1 MVPKRF
7 LSTTMTTTT
16 ANSGKN
22 NDYVNMLSNEV
33 CQKLNSATSA
43 NSSVMQQSNII
54 ETTTGQT
61 SSRPF
66 GDATDSVKIS
76 SAFRDPSTATA
87 NIRKMPGSD
96 LLKPIGDC
104 RRCSKTLI
112 ANDRVTILG
121 RNFHRYS
128 FIHSFCYIRHCNCFF
143 PIFHHRNCLTCKI
156 CNVSLRHDELMAS
169 IDDFICKICSKIRS
183 RQIVDDGSFNS
194 NIMTTSSSGVGSI
207 FGSSVIDSKSVSQT
221 PLSSSLNLSL
231 MEAKKNFLENAQQI
245 DLRERAEFELVINDI
260 NDDDVVT
267 DSNVN
272 EPADDDDDDDDYFD
286 GEDNDDVDDEFCVEN
301 DDDNDDDN
309 QVDETDELN
318 LIQNDDNNEQQQQR
332 QQSSDLSESSD
343 IHCSSDNYTDDEQS
357 SDSSSPKRQSSSS
370 MKTVPLPKSSS
381 SSPSSSSS
389 SSSSSSN
396 DNSSQTTA
404 SHKDII
410 VDNNNV
416 DDFGSGFTVIFITI
430 ILLLIVWLI
439 DYYGFIFYLDFLFPI
454 IFGFY

>member
-245 DLRERAEFELVINDI
+245 DLRERAEFELVIDDI

-272 EPADDDDDDDDYFD
+272 EPADDDDDDYFD